1 MQAIEFKQM
10 VDRGENPYI
19 AFRKREEDARRE
31 GIRQV
36 LAADIKQRNLELAQK
51 IVKEDQLYDKEMAA
65 KRVRSYLECS
75 ASISRWIQSQKR
87 QSWLWVP
94 PAQHSTVV

>member
-19 AFRKREEDARRE
+19 AFRKREEDARRA
-31 GIRQV
+31 GIREV

-51 IVKEDQLYDKEMAA
+51 IVKEDQLYDKEMEA
-65 KRVRSYLECS
+65 KRVRASRTAARPSRGGSKWMFIRSVLHRRLE
-75 ASISRWIQSQKR
+75 
-87 QSWLWVP
+87 
-94 PAQHSTVV
+94 